1 MNEHMSIQMIVFR
14 YSLWQITQLKC
25 NSLDH
30 LEDQED
36 LEEIPVEV
44 EAFDEQFGIEVFWVS
59 IVYFVLNLCLI

>member
-1 MNEHMSIQMIVFR
+1 MDEHMSIQMIVFR

>member
-1 MNEHMSIQMIVFR
+1 MDEHMSIQMIVFR

-44 EAFDEQFGIEVFWVS
+44 EAFDEQFGIEVLEFWL
-59 IVYFVLNLCLI
+59 YNL

>member
-44 EAFDEQFGIEVFWVS
+44 EAFDEQFGIG
-59 IVYFVLNLCLI
+59 VLEFQLYILY